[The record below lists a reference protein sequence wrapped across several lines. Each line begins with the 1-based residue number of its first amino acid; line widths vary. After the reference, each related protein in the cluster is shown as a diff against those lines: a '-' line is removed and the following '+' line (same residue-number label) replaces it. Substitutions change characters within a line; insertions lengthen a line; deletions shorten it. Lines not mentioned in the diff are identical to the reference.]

1 MMTMSTRVKGFH
13 QSQDSPISPSYAS
26 TIALVYVFDS
36 QPENQ
41 QACSVKTTIDLP
53 ADLVREI
60 KLRAVHEGRKLKD
73 VAAELLKRGLG
84 LPSMPVRSARKPKIS
99 RDPITG
105 FPVIQSRRSPG
116 FISPTLEES
125 LALIQQ
131 ANQEEDLRRAGQVD

>member
-1 MMTMSTRVKGFH
+1 M
-13 QSQDSPISPSYAS
+13 
-26 TIALVYVFDS
+26 
-36 QPENQ
+36 
-41 QACSVKTTIDLP
+41 KTTIDLP

-84 LPSMPVRSARKPKIS
+84 LPSLPVRSERKPKIS

-116 FISPTLEES
+116 FTPPTLEES

-131 ANQEEDLRRAGQVD
+131 ANQEEDLRRAGQAD